1 MSQILIL
8 MGVVLGML
16 GLERVAIAVATRR
29 PAGREWIRRHRLFHP
44 NSISYLRMPMGLI
57 SILLWVGGWHVAG
70 LLWFAGW
77 MISDL
82 TDGTIAR
89 ACDLQTE
96 SGKWLDPLSD
106 KLMYFPPLIYF
117 AWTGGAGH
125 PLHHVWGWVVVLIV
139 LDSVGQASR
148 VFFQKKAANSFGKA
162 KTAFITILLTMA
174 ALSQIGH
181 LPFATPHLF
190 SMLTISCVAL
200 AFLSLYCKAIPDNW
214 YANSLTLCNFLCGSA
229 AIWQV
234 STGHPV
240 RAFIL
245 VFLGQ
250 FFDLFDGRMARKF
263 GSTRYGAVFD
273 DIADGTSFGLA
284 IGYLVADQLE
294 QTPLAWCIG
303 ALYFFCVV
311 YRLIRFLKPTVTL
324 PPGIFQ
330 GYPSPAGAMLAGASV
345 LMFCNEEKMH
355 FPEIGAILVLAA
367 AFLMISS
374 IPYRHF
380 GQRIWPTLPNGMK
393 LLLFVFVLAMANIG
407 LVDKDYRLAFLCLC
421 MGLNLAYVTFGV
433 DWWKTAPPAPAEPQ

>member
-1 MSQILIL
+1 MIKLFL
-8 MGVVLGML
+8 LVGVVLGML
-16 GLERVAIAVATRR
+16 GLERVGIALATRR

-44 NSISYLRMPMGLI
+44 NTISYVRMPMGLI
-57 SILLWVGGWHVAG
+57 SILLWMGGWHVASV
-70 LLWFAGW
+70 LWFAAW

-106 KLMYFPPLIYF
+106 KCMYFPPLIYF
-117 AWTGGAGH
+117 AAKGILRWE
-125 PLHHVWGWVVVLIV
+125 WVAALVV

-148 VFFQKKAANSFGKA
+148 FFVQKKAANSFGKA
-162 KTAFITILLTMA
+162 KTAFITILLTLT
-174 ALSQIGH
+174 ALSQMPELGRLPLVTHH
-181 LPFATPHLF
+181 LLA
-190 SMLTISCVAL
+190 MLLVSCAVL

-214 YANSLTLCNFLCGSA
+214 YANSLTLCNFLCGA
-229 AIWQV
+229 AAVWQV
-234 STGHPV
+234 AAGHPV

-284 IGYLVADQLE
+284 IGYLVVDQLDY
-294 QTPLAWCIG
+294 TRLAWCIG

-311 YRLIRFLKPTVTL
+311 YRLIRFLKPTVKL

-330 GYPSPAGAMLAGASV
+330 GYPSPGGAMLAGASA

-355 FPEIGAILVLAA
+355 FPELGAILVLLS

-380 GQRIWPTLPNGMK
+380 GQKIWPNLPNGMK

-421 MGLNLAYVTFGV
+421 MGLNLAYATFGV
-433 DWWKTAPPAPAEPQ
+433 DWRRQQPPPAAGTNAP

>member
-1 MSQILIL
+1 LLALVIVGALL
-8 MGVVLGML
+8 A
-16 GLERVAIAVATRR
+16 ERIGIGWATSTA
-29 PAGREWIRRHRLFHP
+29 AGRAWIVRHRLFHP
-44 NSISYLRMPMGLI
+44 NTISYVRMPMGLI
-57 SILLWVGGWHVAG
+57 SILLWVAGWHVASV
-70 LLWFAGW
+70 LWFAAW

-89 ACDLQTE
+89 TCDLQTE

-106 KLMYFPPLIYF
+106 KLMYFPPLVYF
-117 AWTGGAGH
+117 ALVGGAGH
-125 PLHHVWGWVVVLIV
+125 PLHHVWGWVVTLIA
-139 LDSVGQASR
+139 LDAVGQGSR
-148 VFFQKKAANSFGKA
+148 FFVQKKAANSFGKA
-162 KTAFITILLTMA
+162 KTAFITILLTLA
-174 ALSQIGH
+174 ALSQMKELGS

-190 SMLTISCVAL
+190 KMLAISCTVL

-214 YANSLTLCNFLCGSA
+214 YANSLTLCNFLCGAA

-234 STGHPV
+234 AAGHPV

-284 IGYLVADQLE
+284 IGCLIVDQLDR
-294 QTPLAWCIG
+294 TPLAWCIG
-303 ALYFFCVV
+303 LLYFFCVV
-311 YRLIRFLKPTVTL
+311 YRLIRFLKPTVKL

-330 GYPSPAGAMLAGASV
+330 GYPSPGGAMLAGASV

-355 FPEIGAILVLAA
+355 FPEIGAILVLVAS
-367 AFLMISS
+367 FLMISS

-380 GQRIWPTLPNGMK
+380 GQRIWPGLPNGMK
-393 LLLFVFVLAMANIG
+393 LLLFVFVLAMANVGIA
-407 LVDKDYRLAFLCLC
+407 DKDYRLAFLCLC
-421 MGLNLAYVTFGV
+421 MGLNLAYAAFGV
-433 DWWKTAPPAPAEPQ
+433 DWRRKVAVEPPEDPG